1 MKKFTLILVL
11 VILLSLVVVIP
22 VFAGGG
28 ENPGKACEN
37 ITGSGWFWGWRQAY
51 NQYLKHGENKGRFYG
66 PGMAYNKLCR

>member
-28 ENPGKACEN
+28 ENPGNACEN
-37 ITGSGWFWGWRQAY
+37 ITGSGLFWGWRQGWMA
-51 NQYLKHGENKGRFYG
+51 NGRFYG
-66 PGMAYNKLCR
+66 PGMAFNRLCR